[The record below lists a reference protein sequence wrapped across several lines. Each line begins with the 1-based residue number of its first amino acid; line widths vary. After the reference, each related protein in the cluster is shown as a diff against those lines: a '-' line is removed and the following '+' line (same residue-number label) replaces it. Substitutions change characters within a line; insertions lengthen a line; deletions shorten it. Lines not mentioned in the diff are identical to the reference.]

1 MSEMTAGGAPQAPA
15 KGNVVT
21 ELVDLLVAP
30 SRAFAALRQR
40 NVWAHGVILALLAM
54 VVLVALRGL
63 VEPFLDANMAA
74 VLRQAAAKGQPMP
87 AGAANAMGA
96 FAWWGFVG
104 STAFT
109 IPSTALFGGAAL
121 WVAAKLFSVPL
132 PFGRAA
138 VIATLSTITIPVGM
152 LLMGAQG
159 AVLDPAAVRGL
170 TDAALGPVRFL
181 DPATTSPALLALVA
195 RVDLLSI
202 WGVVLEG
209 IGVSVIAGVARGS
222 GTAVAA
228 VAWLLGTILGTLPTL
243 LV

>member
-1 MSEMTAGGAPQAPA
+1 MSDTAAEGAPDAPV

-30 SRAFAALRQR
+30 ARAFEALRWR
-40 NVWAHGVILALLAM
+40 NAWAHGAILAFLTVLI
-54 VVLVALRGL
+54 LVALRGL

-74 VLRQAAAKGQPMP
+74 MLRQAAAKGQPMP
-87 AGAANAMGA
+87 AGAANAMGT
-96 FAWWGFVG
+96 FAWWGFVA

-109 IPSTALFGGAAL
+109 VPSMALFGGAAL
-121 WVAAKLFSVPL
+121 WLAAKVLSVPL

-138 VIATLSTITIPVGM
+138 VIATLSTITAPVGL

-170 TDAALGPVRFL
+170 TDAALGPVRFM

-195 RVDLLSI
+195 RVDLLALWS
-202 WGVVLEG
+202 VLLEG
-209 IGVSVIAGVARGS
+209 IGVSVMAGVSRGS
-222 GTAVAA
+222 ATAVAA
-228 VAWLLGTILGTLPTL
+228 GAWLLASILGILPTVL
-243 LV
+243 L